1 MIAGLS
7 SVTPSSKVG
16 DVTRLTAFCASLPGP
31 GHGCWTLLF
40 SHCAEHICEI
50 ISNARVSNA
59 GVFSGMIAVG
69 SMVAL
74 LADSLVDVDFD
85 KGVGVLVGADTTFT
99 CTHI

>member
-1 MIAGLS
+1 
-7 SVTPSSKVG
+7 
-16 DVTRLTAFCASLPGP
+16 
-31 GHGCWTLLF
+31 LF

-59 GVFSGMIAVG
+59 GVFSGVIAVG

-74 LADSLVDVDFD
+74 LAGSLVDVDFD